1 MRLIPEPW
9 SPHGAMAPPPT
20 SGVSWGPGSPHHL
33 LLIRRNDPTLRCSID
48 ALAALLAPEEHSRL
62 SRLQRQEDRE
72 RFLLGRGALRLVLG
86 AWLGQRPDTL
96 RLVPGPRG
104 KPELLLPD
112 AHPPAQGRQAPAP
125 GFNVSHSGDLILLGF
140 HPLRQVGVDV
150 EQKRAVPAWEAI
162 ARRCLPAG
170 RSERIRALP
179 EERRS
184 DAFLEVWCRLEADLK
199 ARGQGLFSPAGG
211 EGRAGPAPPPSDL
224 WTVALPEGYLG
235 AAALV

>member
-1 MRLIPEPW
+1 
-9 SPHGAMAPPPT
+9 MAPPPP
-20 SGVSWGPGSPHHL
+20 SGGSWGPGSSPHL
-33 LLIRRNDPTLRCSID
+33 LLIRRNDPAVRRSID
-48 ALAALLAPEEHSRL
+48 LLAALLAPEEHSRL

-72 RFLLGRGALRLVLG
+72 RFLLGRGVLRLVLG

-140 HPLRQVGVDV
+140 HPLRPVGVDV
-150 EQKRAVPAWEAI
+150 EQKRAVPEWEAI

-170 RSERIRALP
+170 RWEAIRALP
-179 EERRS
+179 PEQRS
-184 DAFLEVWCRLEADLK
+184 DAFLKAWCRLEADLK

-211 EGRAGPAPPPSDL
+211 GGRAGPAPPPCDL